1 MDQLTAMKVFVRVVE
16 TGSFSRTSERMSIP
30 KATVTVMI
38 QALEKH
44 LQTKLLSRTTRRVMV
59 TTDGALYYERAV
71 RIIADINELDLSLSD
86 ALAAPSGRMRVEMA
100 AAFSDSIV
108 IPELKHFHARY
119 PDIKIDLSIGDRTV
133 DYLEEKVDCA
143 LRTGTPNDQSLIIRH
158 VADMKFVTCA
168 SPDYIAAYGQPKRPE
183 ELEDTHQIVGF
194 FRAQTNQNFQ
204 FQLRRREEYVEVNPN
219 YAISVSDSRSYL
231 AAGLNGLGVI
241 QAPEYMAR
249 DAIKKRKLIPMLK
262 DWQRDPMPLYL
273 VYPPS
278 KHISNKVRIFADW
291 LIKLFANRDEND

>member
-16 TGSFSRTSERMSIP
+16 TGSFSRASERMSIP
-30 KATVTVMI
+30 KATVTVLI
-38 QALEKH
+38 QALEAH
-44 LQTKLLSRTTRRVMV
+44 LRTKLLNRTTRRVIV

-71 RIIADINELDLSLSD
+71 RIIADIDELDLSLSNT
-86 ALAAPSGRMRVEMA
+86 LSAPSGRMRVEMA

-108 IPELKHFHARY
+108 IPELKNFHARY

-143 LRTGTPNDQSLIIRH
+143 LRTGTPSDQSLIIRQ

-168 SPDYIAAYGQPKRPE
+168 SPDYIATYGKPKHPE
-183 ELEDTHQIVGF
+183 ELEQNHQIVGF
-194 FRAQTNQNFQ
+194 LRAQTNRNFQ
-204 FQLRRREEYVEVNPN
+204 FHLRRRDEYVEVNPN

-249 DAIKKRKLIPMLK
+249 DAIKKRKMIPILK

-278 KHISNKVRIFADW
+278 RHVSNKVRVFADW
-291 LIKLFANRDEND
+291 LIKLFADADRLD